1 MKNIITTTILT
12 ALGILMAGCASD
24 QKKIERAAY
33 GYLDAM
39 GNYRIE
45 DAYDYATEETQSKT
59 LDIIQQYIMPTTDMD
74 YIKRNSPAT
83 ITITGIE
90 MTDDTSVIVS
100 YHKTTPI
107 QEQDGTLDMRKRNNK
122 WKAQVLINLPNI
134 IENSEKGKIK
144 LPERDTMHLQVLKKH

>member
-1 MKNIITTTILT
+1 MKNITATIILALLTTLVT
-12 ALGILMAGCASD
+12 GCASD

-39 GNYRIE
+39 GNYRID

-74 YIKRNSPAT
+74 YIRRNSPAT

-90 MTDDTSVIVS
+90 MTDDTSAIVS
-100 YHKTTPI
+100 FHKTTPI
-107 QEQDGTLDMRKRNNK
+107 QEQDGTLDMRKRNNQ

-134 IENSEKGKIK
+134 IENTRKGEIK